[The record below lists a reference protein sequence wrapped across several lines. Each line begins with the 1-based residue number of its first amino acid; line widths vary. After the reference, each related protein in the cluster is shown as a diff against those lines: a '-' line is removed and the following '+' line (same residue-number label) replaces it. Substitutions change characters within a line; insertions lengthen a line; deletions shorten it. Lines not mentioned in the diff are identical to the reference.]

1 MLKVTRSLLMFAVGV
16 GAAFP
21 TLASAQSKNAT
32 GAVFVMTNAANKN
45 EVIAFERDANGTLGE
60 SVSYDTHGRGS
71 GGITDPLESQGSLT
85 FSQDHSLLFA
95 VNAGSGD
102 ITVFNV
108 HKSAALSFLSKTPS
122 GGAQPSAIAESH
134 GLVYVLNSGGAGS
147 LVGFHLDNG
156 GRPEQIKN
164 STAFLT
170 GTTTGGASLA
180 FSPDGQFLV
189 ATERVANN
197 IDVFHV
203 QPDGTLSP
211 IVVNPN
217 PAPGTFSVAF
227 APNGAATFRYLAW
240 TNSRVRQVNEM
251 IRAWRYGANIPT
263 PFMPGESALFR
274 APVIIDGSI
283 VFANNQEAKVVAI
296 EQSTFTHEIEEADG
310 VPKWTASLPS
320 WRIVLRDDESV
331 EKAVHMHADER
342 EFQRVIERIKDEA
355 AESRLR
361 WKHLHEFQQSL
372 AQLQSVYC
380 LTVHRSQ
387 GSTFQTAF
395 LDLT

>member
-16 GAAFP
+16 GAACP
-21 TLASAQSKNAT
+21 TLASAQSNDTA
-32 GAVFVMTNAANKN
+32 GAVFVMSNAASEN
-45 EVIAFERDANGTLGE
+45 EVIAFERSANGTLGE

-85 FSQDHSLLFA
+85 LSHDRSLLFA

-108 HKSAALSFLSKTPS
+108 HKSGALSFLSKTPS
-122 GGAQPSAIAESH
+122 GGAQPSAVAEFN

-147 LVGFHLDNG
+147 LVGFNLGNG
-156 GRPEQIKN
+156 GQLRQIKN

-203 QPDGTLSP
+203 QADGTLSP

-227 APNGAATFRYLAW
+227 APNGAAIVSETGPAGVANGSAISSYKVNSNGTVTAITHSLATFAAGNCWDAITPDGRWVYVS
-240 TNSRVRQVNEM
+240 NS
-251 IRAWRYGANIPT
+251 GSDNISGFNILKDGTLT
-263 PFMPGESALFR
+263 PIAGTVLGNNPSGSHNVDIAVSA
-274 APVIIDGSI
+274 DGRFVYTINSQSGNI
-283 VFANNQEAKVVAI
+283 GVFAINQN
-296 EQSTFTHEIEEADG
+296 DG
-310 VPKWTASLPS
+310 TLTNLGQAGDLPK
-320 WRIVLRDDESV
+320 SV
-331 EKAVHMHADER
+331 G
-342 EFQRVIERIKDEA
+342 FNGIA
-355 AESRLR
+355 AL
-361 WKHLHEFQQSL
+361 
-372 AQLQSVYC
+372 
-380 LTVHRSQ
+380 
-387 GSTFQTAF
+387 
-395 LDLT
+395 

>member
-1 MLKVTRSLLMFAVGV
+1 MFALGV
-16 GAAFP
+16 GAAIP
-21 TLASAQSKNAT
+21 TLASAQSSNAT
-32 GAVFVMTNAANKN
+32 GAVFVMTNAAAEN
-45 EVIAFERDANGTLGE
+45 EVIAFERTANGTLGD
-60 SVSYDTHGRGS
+60 STSYDTHGRGS

-85 FSQDHSLLFA
+85 LSQDHSLLFA

-108 HKSAALSFLSKTPS
+108 HKSAALSFLSNTPS
-122 GGAQPSAIAESH
+122 GGAQPSAIAEFR

-156 GRPEQIKN
+156 GRLDQIKN

-189 ATERVANN
+189 VTERVANN

-227 APNGAATFRYLAW
+227 APNGAAIVSETGPASAANGSAISSYKVNSNGTVTAITQSLPTFAAGNCWNAITPDGRWVYVS
-240 TNSRVRQVNEM
+240 NS
-251 IRAWRYGANIPT
+251 GSDNISG
-263 PFMPGESALFR
+263 FNIGK
-274 APVIIDGSI
+274 DGSLTPI
-283 VFANNQEAKVVAI
+283 AGTILGNNPSGSHNVDIAV
-296 EQSTFTHEIEEADG
+296 SADG
-310 VPKWTASLPS
+310 RFVYTINSQSGNIGIFAINQQDGTLTSLGQAGNLPK
-320 WRIVLRDDESV
+320 SV
-331 EKAVHMHADER
+331 G
-342 EFQRVIERIKDEA
+342 FNGIA
-355 AESRLR
+355 AL
-361 WKHLHEFQQSL
+361 
-372 AQLQSVYC
+372 
-380 LTVHRSQ
+380 
-387 GSTFQTAF
+387 
-395 LDLT
+395 

>member
-16 GAAFP
+16 GAALP
-21 TLASAQSKNAT
+21 TLASAQSKDSV
-32 GAVFVMTNAANKN
+32 GAVFVMNNDANEN
-45 EVIAFERDANGTLGE
+45 DVIAFERAANGTLGE

-85 FSQDHSLLFA
+85 LSHDHSLLFT

-102 ITVFNV
+102 ITIFNV
-108 HKSAALSFLSKTPS
+108 HNSAALSFLSKTPS
-122 GGAQPSAIAESH
+122 GGAQPSAIAEFN

-147 LVGFHLDNG
+147 LVGFNLNNG
-156 GRPEQIKN
+156 GQLKQIKN

-189 ATERVANN
+189 VTERVANN

-227 APNGAATFRYLAW
+227 APEGVAIVSETGPAGATNGSAISSYKVNSNGTLTAITHSLPTFAAGNCWDAITPDGRWVY
-240 TNSRVRQVNEM
+240 TSNSGSDS
-251 IRAWRYGANIPT
+251 ISGFNI
-263 PFMPGESALFR
+263 GK
-274 APVIIDGSI
+274 DGSLTPI
-283 VFANNQEAKVVAI
+283 GGTVLGNNPSGSHNVDIAVSADGKFVYTINSQSGNIGVFAINQ
-296 EQSTFTHEIEEADG
+296 QDG
-310 VPKWTASLPS
+310 SLTSLGQAGDLPK
-320 WRIVLRDDESV
+320 SV
-331 EKAVHMHADER
+331 G
-342 EFQRVIERIKDEA
+342 FNGIA
-355 AESRLR
+355 AL
-361 WKHLHEFQQSL
+361 
-372 AQLQSVYC
+372 
-380 LTVHRSQ
+380 
-387 GSTFQTAF
+387 
-395 LDLT
+395 